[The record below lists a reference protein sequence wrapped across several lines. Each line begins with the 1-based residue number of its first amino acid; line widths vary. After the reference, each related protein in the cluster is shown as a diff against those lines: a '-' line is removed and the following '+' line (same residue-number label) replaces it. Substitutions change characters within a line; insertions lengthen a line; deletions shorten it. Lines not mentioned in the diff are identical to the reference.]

1 MIYKIAD
8 VSKHQG
14 TIDWSQVKPNV
25 DGAIVRIGYRG
36 YLSTGRL
43 AKDICTDANINGCI
57 ANNIPYGVY
66 FFTQALTYTEG
77 ANEAKKTLEWLREY
91 SQQPLLP
98 VFIDSEWANQ
108 QHSGRADGLTKGE
121 RTEAV
126 LGFLETIEKAGYFAG
141 IYASTSWFNARLEDA
156 KLRKYAHWVADYRGY
171 NGYSG
176 ATLLWQYTSNGSL
189 PGISGPVDLSKTEL
203 DLPKIIKENGLNGYE
218 ATAPEEPQE
227 PDPLSYISEEPVMLS
242 IGFASSGDIKAI
254 MRAAADAGVA
264 YSGPEIGGGYI
275 IAGPAD
281 KAQQVIIKS
290 LCNCLEVP
298 CEKYI
303 EPERPEYKEP
313 ETAPEIEP
321 AQPEEN
327 EPIKE
332 DEKTEEPE
340 NEPNSG
346 DEDLLR
352 ITVKKSWLV
361 RLFEAILT
369 FLRGDTK

>member
-14 TIDWSQVKPNV
+14 IIDWSQVKPNV

-43 AKDICTDANINGCI
+43 AKDICADANINGCI

-77 ANEAKKTLEWLREY
+77 VNEAKKTVEWLREY

-141 IYASTSWFNARLEDA
+141 IYASTSWFNSQLDDD
-156 KLRKYAHWVADYRGY
+156 KLKKYAHWVADYRGY

-176 ATLLWQYTSNGSL
+176 TTLLWQYTSIGSI

-203 DLPKIIKENGLNGYE
+203 DLPKIIKENGLNGYRLD
-218 ATAPEEPQE
+218 PQGEIKE
-227 PDPLSYISEEPVMLS
+227 PDPNTYISEEPVRMF
-242 IGFASSGDIKAI
+242 IGYASSGDIKAI
-254 MRAAADAGVA
+254 QRTAADVCLITEESNDGH
-264 YSGPEIGGGYI
+264 I
-275 IAGPAD
+275 ITAEANLR
-281 KAQQVIIKS
+281 QQIAIKS
-290 LCNCLEVP
+290 LCNCLEIPCVKYEEVP
-298 CEKYI
+298 SPE
-303 EPERPEYKEP
+303 EPATK
-313 ETAPEIEP
+313 PEIEP
-321 AQPEEN
+321 VQPEEN